1 MCFHHNVIFVLV
13 GFLGSSGSPFSFTVP
28 ELVEGLVI
36 PELLFVGMVEDKK
49 KYQI

>member
-1 MCFHHNVIFVLV
+1 MFSWITWATAVAL
-13 GFLGSSGSPFSFTVP
+13 FLFTVP